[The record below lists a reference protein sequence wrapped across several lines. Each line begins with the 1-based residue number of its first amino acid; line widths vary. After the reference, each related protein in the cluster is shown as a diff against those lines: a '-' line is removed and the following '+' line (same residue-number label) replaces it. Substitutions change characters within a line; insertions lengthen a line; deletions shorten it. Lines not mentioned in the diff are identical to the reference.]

1 MKPKIDMLKERL
13 IALGPSVIAFSGG
26 VDSLFLVK
34 IAEELP
40 AEDVLAVTWLSP
52 LYPSWEREEVEKMI
66 TSLKVRHM
74 FIYTD
79 GVDGQIALNPRERC
93 YLCKQNLFSTLQSIA
108 KQHGLN
114 VVLDGSTLDDLH
126 DFRPGRKAAL
136 ELGVVSPLQEIGY
149 TKKEVRQALKSLG
162 LSIWNKPSSSC
173 LATRIPYG
181 EEITIERLKRVE
193 EGEKFLREI
202 GLGQLRIRDH
212 GSIARVEIDEMDIRL
227 FLSKTLRSKITER
240 LKNLGY
246 NYVTLD
252 LEGYRSGSMDL
263 DIH

>member
-1 MKPKIDMLKERL
+1 ME
-13 IALGPSVIAFSGG
+13 
-26 VDSLFLVK
+26 VDV
-34 IAEELP
+34 
-40 AEDVLAVTWLSP
+40 
-52 LYPSWEREEVEKMI
+52 
-66 TSLKVRHM
+66 H
-74 FIYTD
+74 
-79 GVDGQIALNPRERC
+79 
-93 YLCKQNLFSTLQSIA
+93 LFSTLQSIA

-149 TKKEVRQALKSLG
+149 TKKGVRQALKSLG

-181 EEITIERLKRVE
+181 EEITLERLKRVE
-193 EGEKFLREI
+193 AGEKFLREI

-212 GSIARVEIDEMDIRL
+212 GSIARVEIDEKDIRL

-263 DIH
+263 DTH